1 MIDKIVKALTVI
13 LAIALLGYII
23 FLKMPGA
30 SVSSK
35 ESVAELSASELY
47 TSYTQDEKS
56 AQAKYLGKAL
66 VLSGSIYDKYE
77 DETGAPVLLLGPE
90 DSDPYA
96 LITLESSEKKTLDSY
111 EIGQNI
117 SVKAICTGI
126 LMEVTLNKGVIQD

>member
-47 TSYTQDEKS
+47 TSYTQ
-56 AQAKYLGKAL
+56 
-66 VLSGSIYDKYE
+66 
-77 DETGAPVLLLGPE
+77 
-90 DSDPYA
+90 YA